1 MNNNNTEIQQLHNQ
15 YRQIKQSYDIIK
27 HVNNPNTEK
36 FLNKMNQIQ
45 NRIDEL
51 RGGKGKRRTK
61 KNIRRRIK
69 RNLTKNKKM
78 KGSGFFGK
86 SSKNKVAKQ
95 YFKEEYMK
103 DIKPRK
109 IKGRSIHYG
118 NKFDS
123 IDPLRYN

>member
-69 RNLTKNKKM
+69 RNLTKNKI
-78 KGSGFFGK
+78 
-86 SSKNKVAKQ
+86 
-95 YFKEEYMK
+95 YY
-103 DIKPRK
+103 
-109 IKGRSIHYG
+109 
-118 NKFDS
+118 
-123 IDPLRYN
+123 